1 MCKYANMEEA
11 RVAVEGRDN
20 FSEASVVMSVR
31 NDEIERCRG
40 LDVFNLTII
49 SSRMA
54 PEIICKSH
62 IRQDG

>member
-1 MCKYANMEEA
+1 M
-11 RVAVEGRDN
+11 AVEGRDN

>member
-31 NDEIERCRG
+31 ND
-40 LDVFNLTII
+40 VFNLTII

>member
-1 MCKYANMEEA
+1 MEEA

-31 NDEIERCRG
+31 NDEIERCRA

-49 SSRMA
+49 LSQIA
-54 PEIICKSH
+54 PEII
-62 IRQDG
+62 